1 MQALESLRTT
11 VADFGKDLRLNL
23 QAVLDGASVL
33 DSKQRWGTAVA
44 VATTLR
50 QRELTGAVVTDAR
63 AAVGDVVV
71 DDALAAAAV
80 MGMNNVFYRFRHLVG
95 KDGYASKPARLR
107 MNRIAQVKGSKLD
120 FELFSLAASSL
131 GACAA
136 CVQAHERA
144 VLEGGL
150 SEDHVLDAVRIAAV
164 LRGFAVAYDASVVLR
179 ADVTPEVEKASP

>member
-1 MQALESLRTT
+1 MQALETLRAD

-33 DSKQRWGTAVA
+33 DQKQRWGIAVA
-44 VATTLR
+44 VAATLR
-50 QRELTGAVVTDAR
+50 ERELTRAVVADAR
-63 AAVGDVVV
+63 AAVGENVV

-107 MNRIAQVKGSKLD
+107 MNRVAQVKGSKLD
-120 FELFSLAASSL
+120 FELFSLAASAL

-150 SEDHVLDAVRIAAV
+150 SDDHVQDAVRIAAV
-164 LRGFAVAYDASVVLR
+164 LRGFAIAYDAT
-179 ADVTPEVEKASP
+179 ADSRIDSNPAVEKA